1 MLISAVI
8 IWFVSTLNFKWMSQH
23 SAIAHGFLIKKSKN
37 GWFTWKKFCLL
48 ILPVTYHKSNVV

>member
-23 SAIAHGFLIKKSKN
+23 SAIAHGFLILKIYRFYALKQYLHFLYLWNSIK
-37 GWFTWKKFCLL
+37 
-48 ILPVTYHKSNVV
+48 